1 MQEEKR
7 KAPDNTDEND
17 FSKVQE
23 VSMEVDEFLEDS
35 CDIKDAIDDLMKAVG
50 SIGERLEM
58 VLDDELAVSEG
69 RLARTLLALL
79 AEQAEKLKNEAT
91 SYKNNLEKFVN
102 K

>member
-1 MQEEKR
+1 
-7 KAPDNTDEND
+7 
-17 FSKVQE
+17 
-23 VSMEVDEFLEDS
+23 MEVEEFLVVS

-58 VLDDELAVSEG
+58 VLDDDELAVSEG